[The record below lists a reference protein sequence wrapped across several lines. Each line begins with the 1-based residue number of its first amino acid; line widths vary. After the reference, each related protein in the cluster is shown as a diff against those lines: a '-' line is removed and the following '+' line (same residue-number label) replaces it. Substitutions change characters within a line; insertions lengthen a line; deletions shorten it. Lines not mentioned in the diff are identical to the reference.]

1 VRNSKVTIPVP
12 RSDNARLLA
21 RSLLAEI
28 STSHL
33 LGWRTKI
40 NTKSRGLL
48 EVLSSPGQ
56 QTPTEDIGERGTED
70 SAFLDAGEQP
80 PPYFAQGESRIK
92 TRTMGKIEWVCL
104 VHLSDGL
111 VSCSFMHIISTHPCK
126 TLGQCLSVLVHTILL
141 TPLNQ
146 SHSKSRILNAVPT
159 ILELIKPAH
168 SCL

>member
-1 VRNSKVTIPVP
+1 MVRGQARWNLTKTTWTFLVRNSKVTIPVP

-70 SAFLDAGEQP
+70 SAFLDAAEQP
-80 PPYFAQGESRIK
+80 PP
-92 TRTMGKIEWVCL
+92 
-104 VHLSDGL
+104 
-111 VSCSFMHIISTHPCK
+111 
-126 TLGQCLSVLVHTILL
+126 IL
-141 TPLNQ
+141 PKA
-146 SHSKSRILNAVPT
+146 S
-159 ILELIKPAH
+159 LE
-168 SCL
+168 